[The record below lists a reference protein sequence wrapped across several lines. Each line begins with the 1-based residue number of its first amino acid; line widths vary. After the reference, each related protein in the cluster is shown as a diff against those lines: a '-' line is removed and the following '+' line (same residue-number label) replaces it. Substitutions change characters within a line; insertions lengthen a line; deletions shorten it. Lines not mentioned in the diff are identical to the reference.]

1 MQRLGYQV
9 IVINID
15 NNNINTSWILLVIII
30 FNMKI
35 ILSRIPFQH
44 ANLVL
49 EGAVRQRGQVIG
61 VKPEISRHRHVVLAI
76 GLVAVR
82 EVLG

>member
-44 ANLVL
+44 ANQYYETCANLSVL
-49 EGAVRQRGQVIG
+49 RADCSA
-61 VKPEISRHRHVVLAI
+61 ISAT
-76 GLVAVR
+76 
-82 EVLG
+82 